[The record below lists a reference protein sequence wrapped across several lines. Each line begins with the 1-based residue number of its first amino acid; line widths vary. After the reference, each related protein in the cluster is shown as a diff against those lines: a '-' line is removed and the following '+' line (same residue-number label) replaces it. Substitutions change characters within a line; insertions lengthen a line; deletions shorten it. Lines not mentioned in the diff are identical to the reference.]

1 MLTVIDIVLNI
12 ILLGLFVLD
21 YLSYKNAEEYEEE
34 LSRMK
39 DEQRKMHYEICEL
52 EDQLRSHIL
61 HV

>member
-21 YLSYKNAEEYEEE
+21 YLSYKKAEEYEDE

-39 DEQRKMHYEICEL
+39 EEQRKMHYEICEI
-52 EDQLRSHIL
+52 EDQLRL
-61 HV
+61 LKHV

>member
-21 YLSYKNAEEYEEE
+21 YLSYKKAEEYEEE

-39 DEQRKMHYEICEL
+39 EEQRKMHYEICEI
-52 EDQLRSHIL
+52 EDQLRL
-61 HV
+61 LKHV

>member
-21 YLSYKNAEEYEEE
+21 YLSYKKAEEYEDE

-39 DEQRKMHYEICEL
+39 EEQRKMHYEICEI
-52 EDQLRSHIL
+52 EDQLRSIVHL
-61 HV
+61 